1 MTFPKGCF
9 FFIQI
14 AAMSDPV
21 HRLGALRAGLGLG
34 SVVSRLRNLAET
46 FPGKVVFSTSFGLED
61 QAITH
66 LIFDNELPIRVFTLD
81 TGRLFSETYSTWA
94 RTLERYKQPIEAF
107 SPDAADLQPFLSQN
121 GPNSFYDSVDHRK
134 TCCHIRKVAP
144 LANALRGQSAWV
156 TGIRAEQSPNRLD
169 MQDLEWDP
177 GHQLYKFHPLFDW
190 TWEHTRD
197 FIRQHHIPYN
207 ALHDKGFVSIGCAPC
222 TRAIQPGE
230 DFRAGRWWWEDAS
243 KKECGLHSTG
253 DLVMR

>member
-1 MTFPKGCF
+1 
-9 FFIQI
+9 
-14 AAMSDPV
+14 MSDPV

-94 RTLERYKQPIEAF
+94 RTFERYKQPIEAF
-107 SPDAADLQPFLSQN
+107 SPDAADSSHSSPKRPQQLLRLRRPPQNLLPYPKSGSAGQCPQGPVGMGHRHPCRTIAQPPRHAGPRMGPRPPKLLQIPTRSST
-121 GPNSFYDSVDHRK
+121 GPGNS
-134 TCCHIRKVAP
+134 
-144 LANALRGQSAWV
+144 
-156 TGIRAEQSPNRLD
+156 
-169 MQDLEWDP
+169 
-177 GHQLYKFHPLFDW
+177 
-190 TWEHTRD
+190 TRD

-243 KKECGLHSTG
+243 KKECEAVFPPSCIL
-253 DLVMR
+253 